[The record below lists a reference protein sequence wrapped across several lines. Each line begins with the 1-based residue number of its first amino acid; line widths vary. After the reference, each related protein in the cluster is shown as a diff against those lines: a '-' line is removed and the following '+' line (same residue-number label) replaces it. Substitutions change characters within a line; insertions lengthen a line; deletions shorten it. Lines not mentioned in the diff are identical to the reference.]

1 MGIHLYRIDDRLI
14 HGQVVVGWGQPLNI
28 RFLVLVDD
36 LVASSDWEK
45 DLYRMAVPPEMEIY
59 FADVV
64 TAIRNHAQYAS
75 DPRPGILITGDISSM
90 QRLVREVKAIG
101 TSPGRPRREA
111 SLRFSHARGRAPA
124 PRPRGRWGRGDGAGR
139 PLGAREA
146 ALRSARGRIAMILLE
161 ALPIALLGALLGLD
175 VVSFPQAMVSRPI
188 VAATLAGSLV
198 GNPPA
203 GLLIGVVLEMIALDT
218 LPFGASRYPEWGSA
232 AVVGGALFA
241 AQPAGMPG
249 ALPASTLAALLTAS
263 ISGWSMVVLRRTIAG
278 RLERSRDRIEDGS
291 RDALLSLHLSG
302 MSLDL
307 LRGGLV
313 TLIAMMIFGS
323 LVRAIVAVWG
333 SDSAPSHAV
342 VVVVAATVA
351 GGALWKVFHSVRWV
365 LWFFFGGLLGWAAL
379 LVTR

>member
-1 MGIHLYRIDDRLI
+1 
-14 HGQVVVGWGQPLNI
+14 
-28 RFLVLVDD
+28 
-36 LVASSDWEK
+36 
-45 DLYRMAVPPEMEIY
+45 
-59 FADVV
+59 
-64 TAIRNHAQYAS
+64 
-75 DPRPGILITGDISSM
+75 
-90 QRLVREVKAIG
+90 
-101 TSPGRPRREA
+101 
-111 SLRFSHARGRAPA
+111 
-124 PRPRGRWGRGDGAGR
+124 
-139 PLGAREA
+139 
-146 ALRSARGRIAMILLE
+146 MILLE

-188 VAATLAGSLV
+188 VAATLAGSFV

-232 AVVGGALFA
+232 SVVGGALFA
-241 AQPAGMPG
+241 AQPTGMPG
-249 ALPASTLAALLTAS
+249 ALPASMLAALLTAS

-278 RLERSRDRIEDGS
+278 RLERTRDRIEDGS

-333 SDSAPSHAV
+333 SDSAPSRAV
-342 VVVVAATVA
+342 VVVIAAMVA

-365 LWFFFGGLLGWAAL
+365 LWFFFAGLLGWAAL
-379 LVTR
+379 LVTK

>member
-1 MGIHLYRIDDRLI
+1 
-14 HGQVVVGWGQPLNI
+14 
-28 RFLVLVDD
+28 
-36 LVASSDWEK
+36 
-45 DLYRMAVPPEMEIY
+45 
-59 FADVV
+59 
-64 TAIRNHAQYAS
+64 
-75 DPRPGILITGDISSM
+75 
-90 QRLVREVKAIG
+90 
-101 TSPGRPRREA
+101 
-111 SLRFSHARGRAPA
+111 
-124 PRPRGRWGRGDGAGR
+124 
-139 PLGAREA
+139 
-146 ALRSARGRIAMILLE
+146 MILLE

-249 ALPASTLAALLTAS
+249 ALPASMLAALLTAS

-365 LWFFFGGLLGWAAL
+365 LWFFLAGLLGWVAL